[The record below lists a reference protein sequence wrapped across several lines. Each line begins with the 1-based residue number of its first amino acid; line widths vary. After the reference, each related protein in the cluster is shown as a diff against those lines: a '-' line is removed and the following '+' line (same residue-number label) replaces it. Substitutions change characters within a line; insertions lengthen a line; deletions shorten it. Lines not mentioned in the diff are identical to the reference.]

1 MKVFIAGG
9 GPAGLYAAY
18 RIKKSKPDAT
28 ITLVEQ
34 NAPDAT
40 FGFGVVFSERA
51 LDFLRDDDPET
62 HALIAPAMET
72 WTDLA
77 INHDGETIRIDGI
90 GFAAIGRLKL
100 LQLLQNRLASVGVTP
115 RFETAIRDAPR
126 PTDYDLIIA
135 ADGVNSIIRTANDFD
150 TTVMPRPNKFVW
162 YGTTKPFSTLTQTFV
177 RTTEGHFNA
186 HHYRYAPDMST
197 FIVEC
202 DEQTWRRMNF
212 DTMTEAES
220 AKVCESI
227 FATTLQ
233 GHPLLTNH
241 SLWRNFPNVWN
252 DRWYQRNMVLVG
264 DALRTA
270 HFSIGSGTRL
280 ALEDVIALV
289 DALIANR
296 FDVGKALPAYQA
308 ARRPIVEKLV
318 AAANASAQWY
328 ESFPQH
334 MELRPWDFAWSYI
347 QRSGRIDADK
357 LRSVA
362 PRFVTGYEAG
372 RGDSAP
378 ATMPMPMRDP
388 VPMDAPGARAI
399 GFSVPERYNAS
410 AILFDNLLRGHG
422 GRIAVTGPA
431 GTRTYADLCAEASAV
446 GNGLVNYGA
455 RRGERVICLLDDT
468 PAYPAIIFG
477 AMRAGVVPVLLNT
490 LTPAN
495 LIQFYV
501 QDSGARVAFLESDLF
516 AKLGADAFAS
526 AGIALIVLLGTTP
539 AMSASAPTE
548 AGSQI
553 ISYDAF
559 REGQSDRIAGAD
571 THRDDMAFWMYSS
584 GSTGN
589 PKGVVHLHHDMA
601 YTAESYARHILK
613 LSKDD
618 ICFSVPKIF
627 FAYGFGN
634 SCTFPFAVGA
644 ASVLLPGRPEPRAVF
659 ETVAR
664 YRPTVFFGLPTLYT
678 ALINDSMQAVAD
690 FRSVRLCVSAAEVLA
705 SEVFQAWRNRFG
717 HQIVEGLGSTEVL
730 HIYLSNTESEKRL
743 GSAGRP
749 VPGYEIKLVGLDGS
763 PERDNGVLMVRG
775 TSSAPCYWNRPDKTT
790 ETMRGDWIWTGDRFD
805 RDDDDFYYF
814 RGRADDLIKVSGQWV
829 YPLEVE
835 LCLADHPHVKE
846 CAVLGLELP
855 DHRMTLKAF
864 VVLTGGTSPDEG
876 TTGALQAFVKSRLVP
891 YKYPRVIEYLPILP
905 KTGTGKIDRHALRT
919 RPLTQQATIS
929 PL

>member
-40 FGFGVVFSERA
+40 FGFGVVFSDKA

-72 WTDLA
+72 WTDLT
-77 INHDGETIRIDGI
+77 INHDSETIRIDGI

-100 LQLLQNRLASVGVTP
+100 LQLLRNRLASVGVTACY
-115 RFETAIRDAPR
+115 ETALHEAPR

-135 ADGVNSIIRTANDFD
+135 ADGVNSIIRAASKFG
-150 TTVMPRPNKFVW
+150 TTVTPRANKFVW

-177 RTTEGHFNA
+177 RTIEGHFNA
-186 HHYRYAPDMST
+186 HHYRYARDMST

-202 DEQTWRRMNF
+202 DEQTWRRMKF
-212 DTMTEAES
+212 DTMSETES
-220 AKVCESI
+220 AKVCEAI

-233 GHPLLTNH
+233 GHPLLTNR

-252 DRWYQRNMVLVG
+252 DRWYHRNMVLVG

-280 ALEDVIALV
+280 ALEDVVALV
-289 DALIANR
+289 DALRANS
-296 FDVGKALPAYQA
+296 FDVTKALPAYQA

-318 AAANASAQWY
+318 AAANASARWY
-328 ESFPQH
+328 ESFPQR

-347 QRSGRIDADK
+347 QRSGRIDPDK

-362 PRFVTGYEAG
+362 PRFVAGYEAS
-372 RGDSAP
+372 RGDVAL
-378 ATMPMPMRDP
+378 ATMPLPLRDP
-388 VPMDAPGARAI
+388 APMDTPGACAI

-422 GRIAVTGPA
+422 RRIAVTGPA
-431 GTRTYADLCAEASAV
+431 GTRTYADLCAEAGTV

-455 RRGERVICLLDDT
+455 RRGERIICLLDDT
-468 PAYPAIIFG
+468 PSYPAVIFG
-477 AMRAGVVPVLLNT
+477 AMRVGVVPVLLNI
-490 LTPAN
+490 LTPAD

-501 QDSGARVAFLESDLF
+501 QDSGASIAFVESELF
-516 AKLGADAFAS
+516 ARLGADAFTS
-526 AGIALIVLLGTTP
+526 AGVALIVVLGKT
-539 AMSASAPTE
+539 AAASAFVPME
-548 AGSQI
+548 ATSQI

-559 REGQSDRIAGAD
+559 RGGQSDRIATAD
-571 THRDDMAFWMYSS
+571 THRGEMAFWMYSS

-644 ASVLLPGRPEPRAVF
+644 ASILLPSRPEPRVVF
-659 ETVAR
+659 DTVAR
-664 YRPTVFFGLPTLYT
+664 YKPTVFFGLPTLYT
-678 ALINDSMQAVAD
+678 ALIKDSAQATAD
-690 FRSVRLCVSAAEVLA
+690 FGSVRLCVSAAEVLA

-717 HQIVEGLGSTEVL
+717 HEIVEGLGSTEVL
-730 HIYLSNTESEKRL
+730 HIYLSNTVSEKRL

-775 TSSAPCYWNRPDKTT
+775 TSSAPCYWNRPDKTA

-805 RDDDDFYYF
+805 RDADDFYYF

-835 LCLADHPHVKE
+835 LCLAGHPNVTE

-855 DHRMTLKAF
+855 DRRMTLKAF
-864 VVLTGGTSPDEG
+864 VVLTGGTLPDEA
-876 TTGALQAFVKSRLVP
+876 TTAALQAFVKTRLVP
-891 YKYPRVIEYLPILP
+891 HKYPRVIEYLPTLP
-905 KTGTGKIDRHALRT
+905 KTGTGKIDRQALRS
-919 RPLTQQATIS
+919 RPLA
-929 PL
+929 